1 MRKKEI
7 KKKILIIGSQGY
19 LGSRLGNYLTAKN
32 YICSGIDTG
41 FFKNGIILD
50 EINFSTINMD
60 VRKIKKRNIEKYDA
74 VIMLA
79 GISNDPFGEL
89 KPEKIYDPTRKY
101 TLKIANICKKIGIKF
116 IFSSSCSV
124 YGIASGY
131 FDENETVNPRTPYSL
146 NKYQIETDLKKISGS
161 NFSPI
166 VLRLATIFGISPR
179 IRFDVIINMIC
190 GLAVTQNKII
200 LNSNGQAWRPHLHIE
215 DACEA
220 FRCCIDK
227 EFKKDEM
234 ILLNVGRND
243 NNMKIIDVANLVLK
257 YSNKCELEFNFKNNG
272 KNSYIQDRKIQDGVD
287 KRTYKV
293 NFNKIN
299 KILPNFK
306 CKWSVQKGIKDF
318 LDVLKKIKLT
328 KIKFNK
334 RDFYRLQQ
342 IEYLLTSKQINKN
355 LYWK

>member
-1 MRKKEI
+1 M
-7 KKKILIIGSQGY
+7 
-19 LGSRLGNYLTAKN
+19 
-32 YICSGIDTG
+32 
-41 FFKNGIILD
+41 
-50 EINFSTINMD
+50 
-60 VRKIKKRNIEKYDA
+60 
-74 VIMLA
+74 
-79 GISNDPFGEL
+79 
-89 KPEKIYDPTRKY
+89 
-101 TLKIANICKKIGIKF
+101 
-116 IFSSSCSV
+116 
-124 YGIASGY
+124 
-131 FDENETVNPRTPYSL
+131 
-146 NKYQIETDLKKISGS
+146 
-161 NFSPI
+161 
-166 VLRLATIFGISPR
+166 RLATIFGISPR

-227 EFKKDEM
+227 EFKKDAM

-306 CKWSVQKGIKDF
+306 CKWNVQKGIRDF
-318 LDVLKKIKLT
+318 LDRLKKIKLT